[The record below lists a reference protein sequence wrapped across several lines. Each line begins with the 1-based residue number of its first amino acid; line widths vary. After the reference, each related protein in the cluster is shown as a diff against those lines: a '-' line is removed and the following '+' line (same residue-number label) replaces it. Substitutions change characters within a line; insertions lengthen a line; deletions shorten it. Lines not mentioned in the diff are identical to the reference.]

1 MTGEMGC
8 EQVREL
14 APELALGI
22 AAGEDRDAALRHL
35 SGCPACR
42 QLVSELSSVGDE
54 LLLLAPERE
63 PPAGFGSRVLTA
75 IAAPPRQH
83 GARAVPHGVRAGR
96 RRVRAGPRA
105 WLPRGRR
112 WVAVAAAAVLAAA
125 IGAGSVFV
133 ATSGDR
139 ELARGYRAVL
149 NEGQGSTFAA
159 APLQGPQGRVGTV
172 FGYQGH
178 PSWMVVTVQP
188 QTPDEGQLQVQA
200 LTRDGRY
207 LALGKAVLGGGNRAW
222 GGQIPVDLSA
232 VRELR
237 FVRSDGQTAFA
248 ATFGGVKSW
257 N

>member
-1 MTGEMGC
+1 MGC

-14 APELALGI
+14 AAELALGI
-22 AAGEDRDAALRHL
+22 AAGEERDAALRHL

-63 PPAGFGSRVLTA
+63 PPVGFEPHVLAA
-75 IAAPPRQH
+75 IAAPPGQRKVQ
-83 GARAVPHGVRAGR
+83 AVP
-96 RRVRAGPRA
+96 RRVRALPRAWLPRA

-133 ATSGDR
+133 ATAGDR
-139 ELARGYRAVL
+139 QLAQGYRAVL
-149 NEGQGSTFAA
+149 SEGQGSAFAA
-159 APLQGPQGRVGTV
+159 APLQGSQGRVGTV
-172 FGYQGH
+172 FGYQGQ

-188 QTPDEGQLQVQA
+188 WVPDEGQLQVQA

-232 VRELR
+232 VHELR

-248 ATFGGVKSW
+248 ATFDGVKSW
-257 N
+257 K